1 MGVETVVNLLEAL
14 RGSQLLSSEQLQD
27 IGHDVVNRWEKP
39 VDLARDLVARGW
51 LTRFQAQ
58 QAMQGRGS
66 ELVLG
71 AYRLLERLGEGGM
84 GQVYKARHRKMNRVV
99 ALKVIRRDKLG
110 NADAIRRFFREV
122 QAAATL
128 DHPNIVVAYDADKV
142 GDTYFFAMEYVDGH
156 DLAKL
161 VKQKG
166 RLKLG
171 KACEYMRQAALGLQH
186 AHGKGMVH
194 RDIKPSNI
202 IVRNAGSGSEAAPL
216 VKILD
221 MGLARV
227 SGPLGDDGGTPLTQ
241 VHTILGTPDFIAPE
255 QARSSHEVDIRSDLY
270 SLGCT
275 FYYILTGQVPFP
287 AQTPMEKL
295 LKHYLEEPPRVEALR
310 PEVPRGVAALVR
322 KLMAK
327 SPDQRPQSP
336 AEVVQVL
343 GTMVGSHVPPAIPLA
358 MPVGPAAPEKQ
369 ADPPAPEDE
378 PAEETVADVGME
390 FATSESID
398 QVIRTKPTARRHPAR
413 RQLVTFAV
421 LGAVIGLML
430 ALLALFV
437 RYALR

>member
-1 MGVETVVNLLEAL
+1 MPIHSVPDLILAL
-14 RGSQLLSSEQLQD
+14 RASSILDDRQAE
-27 IGHDVVNRWEKP
+27 VVVR
-39 VDLARDLVARGW
+39 DLAAQFRDWRALSRELVRREWVTPYQINQLALDRGRDL
-51 LTRFQAQ
+51 T
-58 QAMQGRGS
+58 
-66 ELVLG
+66 LG
-71 AYRLLERLGEGGM
+71 PYLLLERLGEGGM
-84 GQVYKARHRKMNRVV
+84 GQVFKARHRKMNRVV
-99 ALKVIRRDKLG
+99 ALKVMRRDRLG
-110 NADAIRRFFREV
+110 NSDAVRRFFREV

-287 AQTPMEKL
+287 AASSMEKL